1 MNKEETIPEIID
13 IILEKEIPYNVQNV
27 IKSYS
32 ETAVKRMMKSLAAEV
47 IKKVQTWH
55 IMNGTFEHTI
65 DEFELSDMLKQLAKE
80 CS

>member
-47 IKKVQTWH
+47 IKKVQTWVYYLFNNKLITH
-55 IMNGTFEHTI
+55 FRIFY
-65 DEFELSDMLKQLAKE
+65 FK
-80 CS
+80 